1 MPARLPLCLLAA
13 LAAAALFAQTPLIDE
28 GRAALSRGDSDAA
41 IGLLEKAVAQS
52 SKSAEAHFFLGS
64 AYANKAGES
73 GMFSAAKYASKVKEE
88 FGKAVALNPKY
99 VEARYGLVQLYAAAP
114 GIMGGSFDKAFEQ
127 AKEIK
132 ALDPIV
138 GHRAYAF
145 IYSQQKKPDL
155 AKKEYADA
163 IREQPD
169 SPKAHNYLGQY
180 LVNVEKDYAA
190 AFAEFE
196 TALKLDPNYMPAFYH
211 VGRTA
216 ALGEKSPALKIE
228 QTKTS
233 KADLTA
239 ALKDAFA
246 YCDKAYDGM
255 TDASATQVMK
265 LFGGETPKLG
275 VLIVNNTHAV
285 EHYGNLVTYMRLKN
299 IVPPTSEQGFMPPT
313 KK

>member
-1 MPARLPLCLLAA
+1 MSALKALMARLSLVLLEALVAA
-13 LAAAALFAQTPLIDE
+13 PLFAQTPLIED

-41 IGLLEKAVAQS
+41 IGLLEKAVAQWP
-52 SKSAEAHFFLGS
+52 KSAEAHFFLGS
-64 AYANKAGES
+64 AYANKTQES
-73 GMFSAAKYASKVKEE
+73 GLFGAAKYASKVKDE
-88 FGKAVALNPKY
+88 FGTAVALNPKY

-169 SPKAHNYLGQY
+169 SPKAHSYLGQY
-180 LVNVEKDYAA
+180 LVNVEKAYTA

-196 TALKLDPNYMPAFYH
+196 MALKLDSNYMAAFYH
-211 VGRTA
+211 LGRTA
-216 ALGEKSPALKIE
+216 GLANANLARGEEALKKYVAYTPKENEPTLANAHYYLGGIYE
-228 QTKTS
+228 SQGKKPEAKQS
-233 KADLTA
+233 YQA
-239 ALKDAFA
+239 ALKLNPTL
-246 YCDKAYDGM
+246 KR
-255 TDASATQVMK
+255 ASEA
-265 LFGGETPKLG
+265 
-275 VLIVNNTHAV
+275 
-285 EHYGNLVTYMRLKN
+285 LKR
-299 IVPPTSEQGFMPPT
+299 VS
-313 KK
+313 